1 MKRIRIGYT
10 FLLLLVLAMAIFAR
24 EFADVKWYGSI
35 ECIWLFI
42 IYEIIC
48 NVIFLTAKKY
58 DKEIVKQALRAKDID
73 SIRTMCN
80 KTVAWD
86 GLIKNID
93 ESIDEEE
100 FDKMFLTELKGYLNS
115 IIRNKK
121 TKAMASCVVS
131 IMLVANIWRDLRFS
145 GISHTEVYYYMSLVM
160 ILIVILYEV
169 LVKRYFTILNKKR
182 ATLNR
187 KINML

>member
-10 FLLLLVLAMAIFAR
+10 FLLLVVLVMAIAVS
-24 EFADVKWYGSI
+24 EFADAKWYGSL

-58 DKEIVKQALRAKDID
+58 DKEIVKQALRSKDID

-100 FDKMFLTELKGYLNS
+100 FDKNFLTEIKGYLNS
-115 IIRNKK
+115 IIKSKK
-121 TKAMASCVVS
+121 TQATASCLVS

-145 GISHTEVYYYMSLVM
+145 SAAGTKLYYYMSLVM
-160 ILIVILYEV
+160 VLIVILYEL
-169 LVKRYFTILNKKR
+169 LVKKYFINLNKKR